1 MFVVKPMQSARARIE
16 GFISRLFKRTAA
28 IETRVLSWSKK
39 RRAFRETEQNAS
51 IEFCTK
57 CFPDAMRPR
66 MASSFAANRVC
77 ETIGHGSRHVEAQS
91 GSEGCRNDFGIAS
104 GAVLCRHSIFC
115 CALSLYLDASSHGH
129 VDRQR

>member
-39 RRAFRETEQNAS
+39 RRAFREAEQNAS
-51 IEFCTK
+51 MEFRSK

-66 MASSFAANRVC
+66 MASSLAPNRVGV
-77 ETIGHGSRHVEAQS
+77 TLGYRSRHVGVQS
-91 GSEGCRNDFGIAS
+91 GAEGGWTNF
-104 GAVLCRHSIFC
+104 
-115 CALSLYLDASSHGH
+115 
-129 VDRQR
+129 

>member
-1 MFVVKPMQSARARIE
+1 MFVVKPMQRARARIE

-57 CFPDAMRPR
+57 CLPDAMRPR
-66 MASSFAANRVC
+66 MAFIICSKPGLR
-77 ETIGHGSRHVEAQS
+77 
-91 GSEGCRNDFGIAS
+91 D
-104 GAVLCRHSIFC
+104 
-115 CALSLYLDASSHGH
+115 
-129 VDRQR
+129 DRSWLTPR

>member
-57 CFPDAMRPR
+57 CFPGAMRPR
-66 MASSFAANRVC
+66 MAFIICS
-77 ETIGHGSRHVEAQS
+77 EPGLRH
-91 GSEGCRNDFGIAS
+91 
-104 GAVLCRHSIFC
+104 
-115 CALSLYLDASSHGH
+115 
-129 VDRQR
+129 DRSWLTPR